1 MTRSE
6 TANLWTERLQRF
18 EQAQMTVAE
27 FCTAEGVS
35 QPSFYNWKRKLR
47 SARDPKA
54 SAVAKFVPVSFQ
66 ATPDRPT
73 PAANHASA
81 TIELPGGVRIR
92 VEVPTDSPPNP
103 LRKDQP

>member
-1 MTRSE
+1 MTRAE

-18 EQAQMTVAE
+18 EQAQMTVAQ
-27 FCTAEGVS
+27 FCAAEGVS
-35 QPSFYNWKRKLR
+35 QPSFYTWKRKLR
-47 SARDPKA
+47 STHDPKA

-66 ATPDRPT
+66 ATLDRPT

-92 VEVPTDSPPNP
+92 VEVPTDSQPNA
-103 LRKDQP
+103 LRKDLP